1 MIVAVQQGILQQQE
15 AVAPGVTDALLLED
29 SSTDLLLL
37 EDSSTDVLLL
47 EDA

>member
-1 MIVAVQQGILQQQE
+1 MTVAAQQGILQQ
-15 AVAPGVTDALLLED
+15 AAAPDVTDALLLED